1 MITMQEVP
9 TGFSMSASL
18 RELSE
23 WLYKNSDLKPENTAP
38 FNMSDKESVVHKERC
53 SEYKEKLSQ
62 FNDLLQ
68 SELDAEAKSNS
79 EMLLRMSDARTSQNQ
94 LTTKISSLIKI
105 ELDRLSALSGIE
117 DIELYTEWRSN
128 TEQNLW
134 RLYGFGL

>member
-1 MITMQEVP
+1 MITMKDVP
-9 TGFSMSASL
+9 TGFSMSAKL

-23 WLYKNSDLKPENTAP
+23 WLYKNSDLRPENTAP
-38 FNMSDKESVVHKERC
+38 FNMSDKERVVHQEKC

-62 FNDLLQ
+62 FNKMLQ
-68 SELDAEAKSNS
+68 GELDADAQSNT
-79 EMLLRMSDARTSQNQ
+79 EMLSRMSDARTSQNQ